1 MGLIK
6 WDGQGKHSG
15 RCVGALGMGWT
26 QCWEIFTLSSSSSTP
41 SCNTAPPTHTPTT
54 VTKTPKVPAAGKLR
68 TAI

>member
-41 SCNTAPPTHTPTT
+41 SCNTAPPHTHPLQL
-54 VTKTPKVPAAGKLR
+54 PKPPKFPRLAS
-68 TAI
+68 